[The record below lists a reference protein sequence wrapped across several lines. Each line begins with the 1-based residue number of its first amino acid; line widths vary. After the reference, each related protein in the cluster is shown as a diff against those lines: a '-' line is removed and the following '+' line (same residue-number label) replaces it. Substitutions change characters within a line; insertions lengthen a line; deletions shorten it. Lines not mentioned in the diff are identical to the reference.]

1 MRASRASSLVI
12 LAVIAAAP
20 ANAQTA
26 VAPDAAPPAGAASAQ
41 ANWQASAAFV
51 ANAFPSIHFLD
62 QTSRMA
68 MSHSNNGKVRDLAQ
82 EVAKEETTVGNSLAH
97 WVHKGGSVVPD
108 QFSPNLHL
116 AVRLKAP
123 KMLPEQAGFLQRLST
138 LQGRDFDAMCVSIE
152 KEALQHLA
160 AVYQDYALHG
170 DDPSLQAIAA
180 RELPEVKRLIVTLG
194 GL

>member
-1 MRASRASSLVI
+1 
-12 LAVIAAAP
+12 
-20 ANAQTA
+20 
-26 VAPDAAPPAGAASAQ
+26 
-41 ANWQASAAFV
+41 
-51 ANAFPSIHFLD
+51 
-62 QTSRMA
+62 
-68 MSHSNNGKVRDLAQ
+68 MSHSNNGKIRDLAQ
-82 EVAKEETTVGNSLAH
+82 EVAKEETTVGNFLAH
-97 WVHKGGSVVPD
+97 WVHMGGPVVTD
-108 QFSPNLHL
+108 HFSSSLHL

-138 LQGRDFDAMCVSIE
+138 LQGRDFDAMYVSVE

-180 RELPEVKRLIVTLG
+180 RELPEVKQLIAALG